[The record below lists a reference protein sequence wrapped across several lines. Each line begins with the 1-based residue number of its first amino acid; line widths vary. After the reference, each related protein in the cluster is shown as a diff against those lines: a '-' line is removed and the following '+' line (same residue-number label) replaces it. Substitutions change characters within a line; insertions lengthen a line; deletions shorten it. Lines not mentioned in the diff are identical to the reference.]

1 MSNTASV
8 FSVFPQLFC
17 PLLPMLPSSKL
28 IQVSNLPFSH
38 PAFTS
43 FMHLPHLPSNPLCP
57 AQVSTEGSP
66 PSPPCKSTHRKKRQV
81 ITQMCKYASLTSHI
95 SASICPGWTSP
106 GKFEISP
113 AKNKTEISFFLITF
127 DFKGFKYFNNIQNFI
142 CGHKWQCRFIEIKE
156 QMGRRCRLKD

>member
-28 IQVSNLPFSH
+28 IQVSNLIQ
-38 PAFTS
+38 
-43 FMHLPHLPSNPLCP
+43 HLPASCIFLICLVIHCVLHRYIQKEVLLPLP
-57 AQVSTEGSP
+57 ANRPTE
-66 PSPPCKSTHRKKRQV
+66 KRQV